1 VARRSRKDMST
12 RLPLG
17 DAAGGGPPQDA
28 TGTAAVVPASAP
40 AAALA
45 AAPDPCMLEKHQ
57 NEVGH
62 DGHET
67 CLPEPAA
74 SRGAHGGAASAPTA
88 PPDPHRAK
96 PAPDAAATAE
106 AGLVHADKE
115 VALAA
120 PHSCAEG
127 AAAFNEAR
135 PSLAS
140 ASTVRAPT
148 R

>member
-1 VARRSRKDMST
+1 MSR

-67 CLPEPAA
+67 CLPEPTA
-74 SRGAHGGAASAPTA
+74 SPGAHGGAASAPTA
-88 PPDPHRAK
+88 PPEPHCPK
-96 PAPDAAATAE
+96 PAPDARATAE
-106 AGLVHADKE
+106 AGLVRAAKDE
-115 VALAA
+115 AAMAA
-120 PHSCAEG
+120 PQSRANG

>member
-1 VARRSRKDMST
+1 MGAPR
-12 RLPLG
+12 G
-17 DAAGGGPPQDA
+17 DAPPPDA
-28 TGTAAVVPASAP
+28 TRTAAVVPASAP

>member
-1 VARRSRKDMST
+1 MA
-12 RLPLG
+12 P
-17 DAAGGGPPQDA
+17 
-28 TGTAAVVPASAP
+28 VVVAP
-40 AAALA
+40 AAAPA
-45 AAPDPCMLEKHQ
+45 AAPELRMLEKHE

-62 DGHET
+62 DGPET
-67 CLPEPAA
+67 CSAKPAA

-88 PPDPHRAK
+88 PLDSHCPKLAL
-96 PAPDAAATAE
+96 DARATAE
-106 AGLVHADKE
+106 AGLVRAAKD
-115 VALAA
+115 VAAMAA
-120 PHSCAEG
+120 PQSRANG